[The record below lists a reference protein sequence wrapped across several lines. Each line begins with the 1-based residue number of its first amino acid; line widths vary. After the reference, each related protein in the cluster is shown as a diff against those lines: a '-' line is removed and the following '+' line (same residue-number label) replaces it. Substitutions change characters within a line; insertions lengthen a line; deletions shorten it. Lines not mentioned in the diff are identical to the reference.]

1 MISNE
6 QEWNNALDELQASL
20 KKLLSFAT
28 SAMGEAY
35 LLRHSDYSSNPM
47 QSEADYFD
55 LCEFMAL
62 VDKYNSSAQEI
73 LKRFYES
80 KEQSK

>member
-20 KKLLSFAT
+20 KKLVAFAT
-28 SAMGEAY
+28 SAIGEAY

-47 QSEADYFD
+47 QGEADYFD
-55 LCEFMAL
+55 LCEFMEDL
-62 VDKYNSSAQEI
+62 KKHHSEAQKQME
-73 LKRFYES
+73 RFY
-80 KEQSK
+80 K

>member
-20 KKLLSFAT
+20 KRLLSYAT
-28 SAMGEAY
+28 NAIGEAY
-35 LLRHSDYSSNPM
+35 TLRHSDYSSNPM
-47 QSEADYFD
+47 QGEADYFD
-55 LCEFMAL
+55 LCEYMDM

-73 LKRFYES
+73 LKRFYED
-80 KEQSK
+80 KEQGE

>member
-20 KKLLSFAT
+20 KRLLSYAT
-28 SAMGEAY
+28 NAIGEAY
-35 LLRHSDYSSNPM
+35 LLRHSDYSGNPM

-55 LCEFMAL
+55 LCEYMDM

-73 LKRFYES
+73 LKRFYEN
-80 KEQSK
+80 KGQSE

>member
-6 QEWNNALDELQASL
+6 QEWNNALDALQASL
-20 KKLLSFAT
+20 KRLLSYAT
-28 SAMGEAY
+28 NAIGEAY
-35 LLRHSDYSSNPM
+35 LLRHSDYSGNPM

-55 LCEFMAL
+55 LCEYMDM

-73 LKRFYES
+73 LKRFYEN
-80 KEQSK
+80 KERGE

>member
-20 KKLLSFAT
+20 KKVVSAAT
-28 SAMGEAY
+28 SAIDEAY

-47 QSEADYFD
+47 QSDADYFD
-55 LCEFMAL
+55 LCEYMDM

-73 LKRFYES
+73 LKRFYED
-80 KEQSK
+80 KEQDQ

>member
-6 QEWNNALDELQASL
+6 QEWNNALDDLQDSL

-28 SAMGEAY
+28 SAIGEAY
-35 LLRHSDYSSNPM
+35 LLRHTDYSGNPM

-62 VDKYNSSAQEI
+62 VDKYNSSAQEF
-73 LKRFYES
+73 LKRFYEP
-80 KEQSK
+80 KEQSE

>member
-20 KKLLSFAT
+20 KRLLSYAT
-28 SAMGEAY
+28 NAIGEAY
-35 LLRHSDYSSNPM
+35 LLRHSDYSGNPM

-55 LCEFMAL
+55 LCEYMDM

-73 LKRFYES
+73 LKRFYEN
-80 KEQSK
+80 KERGE

>member
-6 QEWNNALDELQASL
+6 QEWNNALDELQSVL
-20 KKLLSFAT
+20 KKVVSAAT
-28 SAMGEAY
+28 NAIGEAHI
-35 LLRHSDYSSNPM
+35 LRHSDYSGNPM

-55 LCEFMAL
+55 LCEFMDM

-73 LKRFYES
+73 LKRFYED
-80 KEQSK
+80 KEHDE